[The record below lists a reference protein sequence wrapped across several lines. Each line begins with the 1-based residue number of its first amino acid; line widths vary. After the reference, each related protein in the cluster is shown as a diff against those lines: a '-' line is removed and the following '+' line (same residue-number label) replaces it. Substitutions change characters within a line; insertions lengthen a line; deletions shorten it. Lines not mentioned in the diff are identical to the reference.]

1 MNTTDKLKK
10 YIKENGLKYGFV
22 AEKSGIDPKK
32 FSRIINGK
40 TKLTVEELE
49 SICDKGLSVSPSIF
63 LNEHSQ

>member
-1 MNTTDKLKK
+1 MSTCEKLKH

-32 FSRIINGK
+32 FSRLINGQ

-49 SICDKGLSVSPSIF
+49 SICLKGLAVNPSF
-63 LNEHSQ
+63 FF